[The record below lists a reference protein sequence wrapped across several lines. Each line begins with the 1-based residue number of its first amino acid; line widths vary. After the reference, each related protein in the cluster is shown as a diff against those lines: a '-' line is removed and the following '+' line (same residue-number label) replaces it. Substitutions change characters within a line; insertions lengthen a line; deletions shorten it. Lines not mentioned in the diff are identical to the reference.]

1 MFDEFVIDVSL
12 SVMIKQRDML
22 TMLKGLEDKLDLIG
36 WINDILWN
44 WANEN
49 VGKNWWLV
57 GRWADIESLPNFED
71 LKEWLHELYDSPDK
85 WGGWQMVAVAFDS
98 WVIERYRKSTDLW
111 R

>member
-71 LKEWLHELYDSPDK
+71 LKEWSTSCMIRPTNGE
-85 WGGWQMVAVAFDS
+85 GVANGCGR
-98 WVIERYRKSTDLW
+98 I
-111 R
+111 